1 MVRRLLTGQ
10 LARFAVIGVA
20 STVSHLG
27 LFVLLRAVLGPL
39 LANVLALLVTAVGN
53 TAANRRITFGVHGR
67 RYAARHQVQGL
78 IVLGIGLGVTSGALA
93 LLGQL
98 APTAGRPVE
107 VAVLVVANA
116 LATVA
121 RFLLFRNWVFRA
133 AAPDRHFAT
142 S

>member
-1 MVRRLLTGQ
+1 
-10 LARFAVIGVA
+10 
-20 STVSHLG
+20 
-27 LFVLLRAVLGPL
+27 VLLRAVLGPL